1 MTDVLLDIRDMVQEF
16 PARAAN
22 GARGVVHAVSNVS
35 LQVRAGETLG
45 IVGESG
51 SGKSTLARA
60 VLGVPPPKSGDV
72 FLKGTNIARLK
83 QKRMREHMRDIQMV
97 FQDPYSSVDSKW
109 NVSRIVGEPLRA
121 FKVGTREERRKRVA
135 EVLDLVGLDPNVY
148 GSRRPRQLS
157 GGQCQRVAI
166 ARALALSPSLIICD
180 EAVSSLD
187 VLIQAQVLNLFERLR
202 TELDLAY
209 LFIAHD
215 LAMVKQVSDR
225 VAVMYLGKLCEI
237 GPAEDIYR
245 NPRHPYTVALLNSIP
260 DPDPSRPRVKIDDQ
274 ISGEPPSPVNPPSGC
289 RFRTRCPRA
298 QEKCALEVPVLQSVG
313 TEHSVACH
321 FPVGSENAAVSE
333 GVTSGSVSANTSNDV

>member
-1 MTDVLLDIRDMVQEF
+1 MSDALLDIRDMVQEF

-22 GARGVVHAVSNVS
+22 GTRGVVHAVSNVS
-35 LQVRAGETLG
+35 LEIRPGETVG

-60 VLGVPPPKSGDV
+60 VLGVPPPKSGQV
-72 FLKGTNIARLK
+72 LLKGTNLAGLSRK
-83 QKRMREHMRDIQMV
+83 HMREHMRDIQMV
-97 FQDPYSSVDSKW
+97 FQDPFSSVDAKW
-109 NVSRIVGEPLRA
+109 SVSRIVSEPLRA
-121 FKVGTREERRKRVA
+121 FNVGTRDERKRRVA

-148 GSRRPRQLS
+148 GTRRPRQLS

-202 TELDLAY
+202 SELDLAY

-225 VAVMYLGKLCEI
+225 VAVMYLGRLCEI
-237 GPAEDIYR
+237 GPAEEIYR
-245 NPRHPYTVALLNSIP
+245 RPRHPYTVALLGSIP
-260 DPDPSRPRVKIDDQ
+260 DPDPSRPRVKIDEQ

-298 QEKCALEVPVLQSVG
+298 QEKCALEVPVLQNAG
-313 TEHSVACH
+313 TEHEVACH
-321 FPVGSENAAVSE
+321 FPVGLAEPAVAQS
-333 GVTSGSVSANTSNDV
+333 VTPAGLSANATDDV

>member
-1 MTDVLLDIRDMVQEF
+1 MVQEF
-16 PARAAN
+16 PARSAT

-35 LQVRAGETLG
+35 LQIRAGETVG

-60 VLGVPPPKSGDV
+60 VLGVPPPKSGEV
-72 FLKGTNIARLK
+72 VLKGVNIAGLRRG
-83 QKRMREHMRDIQMV
+83 RMRQHMRDIQMV
-97 FQDPYSSVDSKW
+97 FQDPYSSVDQKWTVSK
-109 NVSRIVGEPLRA
+109 IVGEPLRA
-121 FKVGTREERRKRVA
+121 FKVGTREERRRRVA

-148 GSRRPRQLS
+148 GKRRPRSLS

-202 TELDLAY
+202 NELDLAY

-225 VAVMYLGKLCEI
+225 VAVMYLGKLCEV
-237 GPAEDIYR
+237 GPADEIYR
-245 NPRHPYTVALLNSIP
+245 RPRHPYTVALLNSIP
-260 DPDPSRPRVKIDDQ
+260 DPDPSRPRVKIDEQ

-298 QEKCALEVPVLQSVG
+298 QEKCAHEVPLLEEVG

-321 FPVGSENAAVSE
+321 FPVGLEDPAEPES
-333 GVTSGSVSANTSNDV
+333 VTSGSLSANTSDG

>member
-1 MTDVLLDIRDMVQEF
+1 MSDVLLDIRDMVQEF

-35 LQVRAGETLG
+35 LQIRAGETVG
-45 IVGESG
+45 VVGESG

-60 VLGVPPPKSGDV
+60 VLGVPQPKSGEV
-72 FLKGTNIARLK
+72 YLKGTNIAGLK
-83 QKRMREHMRDIQMV
+83 PSQMREHLRDIQMV

-109 NVSRIVGEPLRA
+109 SVSRIVGEPLRA
-121 FKVGTREERRKRVA
+121 FKVGTREERRRRVA

-148 GSRRPRQLS
+148 GDRRPRQLS

-225 VAVMYLGKLCEI
+225 VAVMYLGRLCEV
-237 GPAEDIYR
+237 GPADELYR
-245 NPRHPYTVALLNSIP
+245 RPRHPYTVALLGSIP
-260 DPDPSRPRVKIDDQ
+260 DPDPNRPRVKIDDQ

-298 QEKCALEVPVLQSVG
+298 QEKCALEVPTLQNIG
-313 TEHSVACH
+313 TEHMVACH
-321 FPVGSENAAVSE
+321 FPVGGDEPVLPASVA
-333 GVTSGSVSANTSNDV
+333 SGSVTANTTNDA